1 MSSRTSKAGFEISS
15 DQLKGELVEIKDR
28 LDGLEALQAHVHRK
42 EVEALIIKTVGESA
56 TMKKLLRLC
65 EAPQTISELQSGLN
79 LNSPQAVNN
88 YLAPLRDNGLLH
100 HHATVAPISYRWSPL
115 IRRLSKAVRDRL
127 LK

>member
-1 MSSRTSKAGFEISS
+1 MTKTAGFEISS
-15 DQLKGELVEIKDR
+15 DQLKGELIEIKDR
-28 LDGLEALQAHVHRK
+28 LDGLEALQAHIHSK
-42 EVEALIIKTVGESA
+42 DVEALVTKTVKGSA

-65 EAPQTISELQSGLN
+65 ETPQTISELQSALN

-100 HHATVAPISYRWSPL
+100 HHSTVAPISYRWGPL